1 MLHIIQK
8 TTKLK
13 KIKII
18 KIWNYEKKENTTF
31 KLKSQVKQ
39 TYEINY

>member
-8 TTKLK
+8 TTKIK

-18 KIWNYEKKENTTF
+18 KIWNYEKSKRKHNIQI
-31 KLKSQVKQ
+31 KIPSKNKPMK
-39 TYEINY
+39 

>member
-8 TTKLK
+8 TTKIK

-18 KIWNYEKKENTTF
+18 KIWNYEK
-31 KLKSQVKQ
+31 VKKTQ
-39 TYEINY
+39 HSN